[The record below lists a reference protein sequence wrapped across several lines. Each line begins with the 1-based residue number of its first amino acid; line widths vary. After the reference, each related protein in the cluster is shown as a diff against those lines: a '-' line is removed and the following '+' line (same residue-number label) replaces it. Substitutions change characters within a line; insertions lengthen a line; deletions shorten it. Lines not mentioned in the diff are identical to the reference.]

1 MRLRY
6 TRRAQRHIDSIYSY
20 IHERSPAAATRV
32 VASIRYRANFL
43 LDFPLMGPPGLVA
56 GTHEL
61 VVVGLPYV
69 IVYRLAKDAPDT
81 IDILGIYHGAQ
92 DRSKEP
98 PEAVG

>member
-1 MRLRY
+1 VRLRY
-6 TRRAQRHIDSIYSY
+6 TRRAQRHLDNIHSY
-20 IHERSPAAATRV
+20 IHERSPASATRV

-56 GTHEL
+56 GTREL

-69 IVYRLAKDAPDT
+69 IVYRLANEVRNT

-92 DRSKEP
+92 DRLKEP
-98 PEAVG
+98 PEAAG